1 MPNRAKYIGDYD
13 EVVVPLGEGRF
24 VTVVKNGL
32 LPTEDDHGD
41 PIPASVRDGLLE
53 QTDNWTAVKQ
63 STTPKKED

>member
-1 MPNRAKYIGDYD
+1 MATRAKYIGEHD

-24 VTVVKNGL
+24 VTVVKNGF

-53 QTDNWTAVKQ
+53 QRDNWSSVKQ
-63 STTPKKED
+63 STPKKEN